1 MSSVNPTASEDV
13 IRLFFRTQVNNLD
26 KLLDLVFSTFRAAT
40 NGQPDI
46 SDWAIE
52 VNTIFLVSYLKYLYR
67 AVADSK
73 ARTKR
78 VCQTARR

>member
-1 MSSVNPTASEDV
+1 MSSVNPAASEDV
-13 IRLFFRTQVNNLD
+13 IRLFFRTQVKNLD

-52 VNTIFLVSYLKYLYR
+52 VHTIFLVSYMSVRLR
-67 AVADSK
+67 SIG
-73 ARTKR
+73 
-78 VCQTARR
+78 

>member
-52 VNTIFLVSYLKYLYR
+52 VNTIFLVSLLTSIFDR
-67 AVADSK
+67 S
-73 ARTKR
+73 R
-78 VCQTARR
+78 

>member
-1 MSSVNPTASEDV
+1 MSSVAPTASEDV
-13 IRLFFRTQVNNLD
+13 IRLFFRSQVNNLD

-52 VNTIFLVSYLKYLYR
+52 VNTIFLVSLLTSIFDR
-67 AVADSK
+67 S
-73 ARTKR
+73 R
-78 VCQTARR
+78 